1 MTGTTGIL
9 RPDLMDLLLR
19 GGTLVTCDPDDRV
32 ASGDLWISDGRIA
45 AVGQDAPA
53 MAARSGRSLR
63 VLDVGGCA
71 VLPGFV
77 QAHVHLC
84 QTLFRG
90 MADDLPL
97 LAWLNE
103 RIWPLEAAHDP
114 RSLRASAD
122 LGIAELI
129 RGGTTTVLDMGT
141 VRHHDAVFEALR
153 DAGLRAVSGKT
164 MMDAGS
170 GVPAGLR
177 ETTARSLDESDAL
190 CERWHGAAG
199 GRLRYAYSPRFILS
213 CTEGLFRGC
222 VERARARGALMHTH
236 AAEHPGERDAVR
248 AALGMDDVDALRSWG
263 FAGPD
268 VVVAHGVQLTPRQ
281 RREMGRDQTRV
292 AHCPSANLKLGS
304 GVARVV
310 RMHRA
315 GIVVGIGADGA
326 ACSNNLDAL
335 LEMRLASLLAR
346 RFGDTG
352 ALPARRVLRM
362 ATIDG
367 AKALGLDAE
376 VGSLEVGKRADVTVI
391 DLSATH
397 VEPWGEPAARV
408 VYAAQSRDVRHVVV
422 DGRVLLHDGRLTTLD
437 EDDVR
442 ACARTEAA
450 AVRRRAGITA

>member
-1 MTGTTGIL
+1 VTATTGIL

-32 ASGDLWISDGRIA
+32 TAGALWISDGRIA
-45 AVGQDAPA
+45 AMGDDAA
-53 MAARSGRSLR
+53 GRAIASGRSLR

-71 VLPGFV
+71 VVPGFV

-90 MADDLPL
+90 MGDDLPL
-97 LAWLNE
+97 LTWLQE

-129 RGGTTTVLDMGT
+129 KGGTTTVLDMGT
-141 VRHHDAVFEALR
+141 VHHHDAVFEALR

-164 MMDAGS
+164 MMDAGE
-170 GVPAGLR
+170 GVPAALR
-177 ETTARSLDESDAL
+177 ETTAESLAESDGL
-190 CERWHGAAG
+190 CARWHGAAN

-213 CTEGLFRGC
+213 CTEQLFRGC

-248 AALGMDDVDALRSWG
+248 AALGMDDVDALHAWG

-268 VVVAHGVQLTPRQ
+268 VVVAHGVQLTPKQ
-281 RREMGRDQTRV
+281 RRMMGREHTRV

-304 GVARVV
+304 GIARVAG
-310 RMHRA
+310 MHRA

-326 ACSNNLDAL
+326 PCNNNLDAL
-335 LEMRLASLLAR
+335 QEMRLASLLAK

-352 ALPARRVLRM
+352 ALPAARVLRM

-367 AKALGLDAE
+367 ARALGIADE

-391 DLSATH
+391 DLSTTH
-397 VEPWGEPAARV
+397 AEPWGAAPARI

-437 EDDVR
+437 EAEVR
-442 ACARTEAA
+442 ANARVEAV
-450 AVRRRAGITA
+450 AVRRRAGVTA

>member
-1 MTGTTGIL
+1 
-9 RPDLMDLLLR
+9 MDLLLR
-19 GGTLVTCDPDDRV
+19 GGTLVTCDPEDRV
-32 ASGDLWISDGRIA
+32 AAGDLWVSGGRIA
-45 AVGQDAPA
+45 ALGADAA
-53 MAARSGRSLR
+53 VRARASGRALR
-63 VLDVGGCA
+63 VLDVDGCA
-71 VLPGFV
+71 VVPGFV

-97 LAWLNE
+97 LGWLQQ

-114 RSLRASAD
+114 ASLRASAD

-129 RGGTTTVLDMGT
+129 KGGTTTVLDMGT

-153 DAGLRAVSGKT
+153 DSGLRAVSGKT
-164 MMDAGS
+164 MMDGGGS
-170 GVPAGLR
+170 VPAGLR
-177 ETTARSLDESDAL
+177 ETTRASLDEADAL
-190 CERWHGAAG
+190 CARWHGAAD

-213 CTEGLFRGC
+213 CTEDLFRGC

-236 AAEHPGERDAVR
+236 ASEHRGEREAVR
-248 AALGMDDVDALRSWG
+248 AALGMDDVDALRKWG

-268 VVVAHGVQLTPRQ
+268 VVVAHGVILTPKQ
-281 RREMGRDQTRV
+281 RRYMGRDRTRV

-304 GVARVV
+304 GVARVAA
-310 RMHRA
+310 MHRA

-326 ACSNNLDAL
+326 ACNNNLDAL

-367 AKALGLDAE
+367 ATALGIGDE
-376 VGSLEVGKRADVTVI
+376 VGSLEPGKRADVTVI
-391 DLSATH
+391 DLSTTH
-397 VEPWGEPAARV
+397 VEPWGEAATRI

-422 DGRVLLHDGRLTTLD
+422 DGRVLLHEGRLATMD

-442 ACARTEAA
+442 ARARAEAV
-450 AVRRRAGITA
+450 AVRARAGITG

>member
-9 RPDLMDLLLR
+9 CPDLMDLLLR

-32 ASGDLWISDGRIA
+32 TSGTLWISGGRIA
-45 AVGQDAPA
+45 AMGADA
-53 MAARSGRSLR
+53 AALATRSGHALR
-63 VLDVGGCA
+63 VLDVDGCA
-71 VLPGFV
+71 VVPGFV
-77 QAHVHLC
+77 QGHVHLC

-90 MADDLPL
+90 MGDDLPL
-97 LAWLNE
+97 LTWLNE

-129 RGGTTTVLDMGT
+129 KGGTTTVLDMGT

-153 DAGLRAVSGKT
+153 DSGLRAVSGKT
-164 MMDAGS
+164 MMDAGA

-177 ETTARSLDESDAL
+177 ETTAGSLAESDDL
-190 CERWHGAAG
+190 CARWHGAEG

-213 CTEGLFRGC
+213 CTEALFRGC
-222 VERARARGALMHTH
+222 VERSRSRGALLHTH
-236 AAEHPGERDAVR
+236 ASEHPGERAAVR
-248 AALGMDDVDALRSWG
+248 AALGMDDIDALRAWG

-268 VVVAHGVQLTPRQ
+268 VVIAHGVQLTPQQ
-281 RREMGRDQTRV
+281 RRMVAKDQTRV
-292 AHCPSANLKLGS
+292 THCPSANLKLGS
-304 GVARVV
+304 GIAKVAR
-310 RMHRA
+310 MQRA
-315 GIVVGIGADGA
+315 GIVVALGADGA
-326 ACSNNLDAL
+326 ACNNNLDAL
-335 LEMRLASLLAR
+335 LEMRLASLLAK

-367 AKALGLDAE
+367 ARALGLADE

-391 DLSATH
+391 DLSTTH
-397 VEPWGEPAARV
+397 VEPWGEPAARI

-422 DGRVLLHDGRLTTLD
+422 DGRVLLHEGRLTTVD
-437 EDDVR
+437 EDEVR
-442 ACARTEAA
+442 ASARAEAV
-450 AVRRRAGITA
+450 AVRRRAGLTT

>member
-1 MTGTTGIL
+1 MTATTGIL
-9 RPDLMDLLLR
+9 PADLMDLLLR

-32 ASGDLWISDGRIA
+32 APGALWISDRRIA
-45 AVGQDAPA
+45 AMGVDAE
-53 MAARSGRSLR
+53 ARALASGRSLR

-97 LAWLNE
+97 LTWLRE

-114 RSLRASAD
+114 ASLRASAD

-129 RGGTTTVLDMGT
+129 KGGTTTLLDMGT
-141 VRHHDAVFEALR
+141 VHHHDAVFEALR
-153 DAGLRAVSGKT
+153 ASGLRAFSGKT
-164 MMDAGS
+164 MMDAGDS
-170 GVPAGLR
+170 VPVGLR
-177 ETTARSLDESDAL
+177 ETTAASLGESDAL
-190 CERWHGAAG
+190 CARWHGSEG

-213 CTEGLFRGC
+213 CTERLFRGC
-222 VERARARGALMHTH
+222 VERARARGALLHTH
-236 AAEHPGERDAVR
+236 ASEHPGERDAVR
-248 AALGMDDVDALRSWG
+248 AALGQDDVDALRAWG
-263 FAGPD
+263 FTGPD
-268 VVVAHGVQLTPRQ
+268 VVIAHGVQLTPAQ
-281 RREMGRDQTRV
+281 RRALGRDQTRV

-304 GVARVV
+304 GVAKVE
-310 RMHRA
+310 RMQRA

-326 ACSNNLDAL
+326 PCNNNLDAL
-335 LEMRLASLLAR
+335 TEMRLASLLAK

-367 AKALGLDAE
+367 ATALGIADE

-391 DLSATH
+391 DLSTTH
-397 VEPWGEPAARV
+397 VEPWGEASAPLWTAAFRWTSALRWTSARAGSRACGAAR
-408 VYAAQSRDVRHVVV
+408 
-422 DGRVLLHDGRLTTLD
+422 
-437 EDDVR
+437 
-442 ACARTEAA
+442 ARP
-450 AVRRRAGITA
+450 VRRR

>member
-1 MTGTTGIL
+1 
-9 RPDLMDLLLR
+9 MDLLLR

-32 ASGDLWISDGRIA
+32 VQGALWVSDGRIA
-45 AVGQDAPA
+45 ALGPDA
-53 MAARSGRSLR
+53 AAAASRSGRPMR
-63 VLDVGGCA
+63 ALDVSGCA

-97 LAWLNE
+97 LAWLGQ

-114 RSLRASAD
+114 ASLRASAD

-129 RGGTTTVLDMGT
+129 KGGTTTILDMGT

-164 MMDAGS
+164 MMDAGD
-170 GVPAGLR
+170 GVPPGLR
-177 ETTARSLDESDAL
+177 ETTRASLAEADAL
-190 CERWHGAAG
+190 CGRWHGAEG

-213 CTEGLFRGC
+213 CTEALFRGC
-222 VERARARGALMHTH
+222 VDRARSRGAWMHTH

-268 VVVAHGVQLTPRQ
+268 VVVAHGVQLTPKQ
-281 RREMGRDQTRV
+281 RRSMAKDGTRV

-304 GVARVV
+304 GVAKVA
-310 RMHRA
+310 RMQRA
-315 GIVVGIGADGA
+315 GLVVGIGADGA
-326 ACSNNLDAL
+326 ACNNNLDAL
-335 LEMRLASLLAR
+335 VEMRLASLLAK

-352 ALPARRVLRM
+352 ALPPRRVLRM

-376 VGSLEVGKRADVTVI
+376 VGSLEVGKRADVAVI
-391 DLSATH
+391 DLSDTH
-397 VEPWGEPAARV
+397 AEPWGEPASRV
-408 VYAAQSRDVRHVVV
+408 VYAAQSRDVRHVLV
-422 DGRVLLHDGRLTTLD
+422 DGRVLLHDGRLATVD
-437 EDDVR
+437 EPAVR
-442 ACARTEAA
+442 ARARAEAV
-450 AVRRRAGITA
+450 AVRRRAGI